1 MIKPQAGG
9 TLVGRPRHTWGIAP
23 GLVYPR
29 SWKSVVSVVTRLQA
43 EWSRV
48 WFASGVRGLSILQN
62 IKANSG
68 PHPASCSV
76 GSRGSSVVRARAG
89 SWPLCLVPKLRL
101 SGTVPVLSVWP
112 HGVWWSGMTV
122 RGYNFCSSYMKKL
135 IPWIHSEVNLFW
147 WNSSFALIINER

>member
-1 MIKPQAGG
+1 MIKPQASA

-48 WFASGVRGLSILQN
+48 WFAEGVRVLSLLQN

-76 GSRGSSVVRARAG
+76 GSRGSCGKGQSG
-89 SWPLCLVPKLRL
+89 KLATL
-101 SGTVPVLSVWP
+101 SSAKVKIRWNCTCTVL
-112 HGVWWSGMTV
+112 MTTWCMMG
-122 RGYNFCSSYMKKL
+122 RHDCKRIQLCSSHMKIL

-147 WNSSFALIINER
+147 WNSSFVLIINQQ